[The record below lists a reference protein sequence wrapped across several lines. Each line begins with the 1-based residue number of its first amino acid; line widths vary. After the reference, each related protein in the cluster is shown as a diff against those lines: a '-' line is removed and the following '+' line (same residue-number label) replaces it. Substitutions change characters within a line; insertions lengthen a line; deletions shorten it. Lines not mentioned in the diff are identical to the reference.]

1 MTDRLADRPGTEPRL
16 TRRALLGAAAGAV
29 ASASAAAILG
39 PAFARAVPPPSPA
52 VPVTWLDAAV
62 TPGPGAVAPLP
73 ACRYKDVPAFG
84 DPRADWATMVLDTRF
99 TLGPDDRPR
108 KLVPVG
114 RAGIGTVLGAR
125 IIPEA
130 IDDLRTL
137 HEASVAAGAEVVIRT
152 AYRSYGQ
159 QASVFNH
166 WVAVS
171 GEKAARKVSAR
182 PGHSEHQLGSALD
195 FAGAGD
201 PKAPWEHAD
210 WATTKPGKWL
220 MKHAWEHG
228 FVLSYPDG
236 LVDRTCYAYEPW
248 HYRYV
253 GRELAAA
260 IHESGLTPREYL
272 WETYWGR
279 EAG

>member
-1 MTDRLADRPGTEPRL
+1 VTDRSDAPSGL
-16 TRRALLGAAAGAV
+16 TRRALLRAALGGAV
-29 ASASAAAILG
+29 AAVAAPTLVH
-39 PAFARAVPPPSPA
+39 AVPPPSPM
-52 VPVTWLDAAV
+52 VPVTWIDAGLPPD
-62 TPGPGAVAPLP
+62 PGPGAVAPLP
-73 ACRYKDVPAFG
+73 ACRYKDVPALG
-84 DPRADWATMVLDTRF
+84 DPRTDWATMVLDTRF

-114 RAGIGTVLGAR
+114 KAGIGTVLGAR

-130 IDDLRTL
+130 IDDLRAL

-152 AYRSYGQ
+152 AYRSYAQ
-159 QASVFNH
+159 QATVFGS
-166 WVAVS
+166 WVATA
-171 GEKAARKVSAR
+171 GEKAARNVSAR

-201 PKAPWEHAD
+201 PKAPWEHDD

-220 MKHAWEHG
+220 MRHAWEHG

-236 LVDRTCYAYEPW
+236 MTDRTCYAYEPW

-260 IHESGLTPREYL
+260 IEESGLTPREYL
-272 WETYWGR
+272 WATYWGR
-279 EAG
+279 EGA